1 MMILMPKILSKRF
14 DFQVS
19 SDFKRTSAPYLI
31 RRYMYRWE
39 KSSHVEHLRKHT
51 KEYVSAV
58 HGFLDDVYFSK
69 LPSSASAPRIF
80 LLPCPAPKQKK
91 GCPVHP

>member
-1 MMILMPKILSKRF
+1 
-14 DFQVS
+14 
-19 SDFKRTSAPYLI
+19 
-31 RRYMYRWE
+31 MYRWE

-69 LPSSASAPRIF
+69 LPSSASASDSDSNEVQEASEEDEEYSRGND
-80 LLPCPAPKQKK
+80 AKRAAVAK
-91 GCPVHP
+91 

>member
-1 MMILMPKILSKRF
+1 
-14 DFQVS
+14 
-19 SDFKRTSAPYLI
+19 
-31 RRYMYRWE
+31 MYRWE

-69 LPSSASAPRIF
+69 LPSSASASASDSDSNEVREEEDEEYSRGND
-80 LLPCPAPKQKK
+80 AKRAAVAK
-91 GCPVHP
+91 